1 MTAKLNLAP
10 EVYQAGQRAKQ
21 KKRLATSIGVG
32 VGVVAGGFI
41 VVCLIIM
48 GGQAAYVATLNG
60 QIKDRKSQVTALTD
74 LPKAATAAEHLE
86 TLNRLMDDKIYLT
99 NFFRVLQT
107 ITPQGAAVSS
117 VTLSNDNTLNI
128 TATAKTYSLATKFA
142 KAIEAS
148 NLEVGPS
155 ASPTNQPFFTS
166 LQLSAVSRG
175 AAGGTVDFQ
184 MTAQMT
190 PEVTTSAR

>member
-21 KKRLATSIGVG
+21 KKRLATSIAVG
-32 VGVVAGGFI
+32 VGVLAGGFI
-41 VVCLIIM
+41 VVCLIVM

-60 QIKDRKSQVTALTD
+60 QIKDRQQQVKALTE

-86 TLNRLMDDKIYLT
+86 TLNRLVDEKIYLT
-99 NFFRVLQT
+99 SFFKVLQT
-107 ITPQGAAVSS
+107 VTPQGAAVSS
-117 VTLSNDNTLNI
+117 VTLSDTNVLEVNG
-128 TATAKTYSLATKFA
+128 TARSYSLVTKFA

-155 ASPTNQPFFTS
+155 ASPTNQAFFTD
-166 LQLSAVSRG
+166 LQLSTVTQAQS
-175 AAGGTVDFQ
+175 GGVVDFKIS
-184 MTAQMT
+184 AQVT
-190 PEVTTSAR
+190 PEVTTNAR